1 MNAPARLDVAWN
13 AASGA
18 LDASRTWASA
28 VVRLECEW
36 DPATGGASCR
46 ATLDRAGDVRTV
58 PVPPAARMAVR
69 TRGLWVHLELSAGA
83 EVLLR
88 ASFERGRLAYCTST
102 VPALAGLRGG
112 SYDPPTGIL
121 ELYQRAAA

>member
-36 DPATGGASCR
+36 DPATGDASCR

-58 PVPPAARMAVR
+58 PVPTAARMAVR
-69 TRGLWVHLELSAGA
+69 THGLWVHLELSAGA

-88 ASFERGRLAYCTST
+88 ASFERGRLAYCTSA
-102 VPALAGLRGG
+102 VPGLAGLRGG
-112 SYDPPTGIL
+112 TYDPPTGIL

>member
-1 MNAPARLDVAWN
+1 MNVPARLDVAWN

-36 DPATGGASCR
+36 DPATGEASCR
-46 ATLDRAGDVRTV
+46 ATLDRAGDVRGV
-58 PVPPAARMAVR
+58 PVPATARMEVR
-69 TRGLWVHLELSAGA
+69 THGLWVHLELSAEGA
-83 EVLLR
+83 VLLR
-88 ASFERGRLAYCTST
+88 ASFERGRLAYCTSE
-102 VPALAGLRGG
+102 VPRLAGLRGG
-112 SYDPPTGIL
+112 TYDPPTGIL